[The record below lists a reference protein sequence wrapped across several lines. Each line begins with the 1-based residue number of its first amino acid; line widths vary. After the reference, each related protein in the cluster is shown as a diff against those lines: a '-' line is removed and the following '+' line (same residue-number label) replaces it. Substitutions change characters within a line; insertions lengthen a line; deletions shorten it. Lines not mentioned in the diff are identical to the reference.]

1 MHRPRLALGLDTSLK
16 LPYSA
21 SMKWLIIPIVLT
33 LNGCAYTVIST
44 TSLVTTGKSL
54 GDHAL
59 TLVVPNADCNAAN
72 LVKDKYYCEVRDI
85 GTTYNRTG
93 F

>member
-1 MHRPRLALGLDTSLK
+1 
-16 LPYSA
+16 
-21 SMKWLIIPIVLT
+21 MKWLIIPILLVLE
-33 LNGCAYTVIST
+33 GCAYTVAST

-59 TLVVPNADCNAAN
+59 TAVVPNADCNVTN
-72 LVKDKYYCEVRDI
+72 VVKDKYYCEVRDI
-85 GTTYNRTG
+85 STTYNRSG

>member
-1 MHRPRLALGLDTSLK
+1 
-16 LPYSA
+16 
-21 SMKWLIIPIVLT
+21 MKWLIIPILVT
-33 LNGCAYTVIST
+33 LEGCAYTVVST

-59 TLVVPNADCNAAN
+59 TAVVPNADCNVTN
-72 LVKDKYYCEVRDI
+72 VVKDKYYCEVRDI
-85 GTTYNRTG
+85 STTYNRSG

>member
-1 MHRPRLALGLDTSLK
+1 
-16 LPYSA
+16 
-21 SMKWLIIPIVLT
+21 MKWLIIPILVT
-33 LNGCAYTVIST
+33 LEGCAYTVAST

-59 TLVVPNADCNAAN
+59 TAIVPNADCNAIN
-72 LVKDKYYCEVRDI
+72 VVKDKYYCEVRDI
-85 GTTYNRTG
+85 STTYNRSG